1 MEKKYRPGYKT
12 LLTSLTI
19 ATILTNARM
28 QNVHATEENVYNE
41 VVTEEAVEQTVL
53 LVGEAPEEAVEQTVP
68 LVEEALEEVEPTEQ
82 EEVEPT
88 EQEEVEASTPDQ
100 GD

>member
-28 QNVHATEENVYNE
+28 QNVHATGENVYNE
-41 VVTEEAVEQTVL
+41 DVTEVVEGAT
-53 LVGEAPEEAVEQTVP
+53 
-68 LVEEALEEVEPTEQ
+68 EEVAEGATE
-82 EEVEPT
+82 
-88 EQEEVEASTPDQ
+88 
-100 GD
+100 